1 MVRTGILILLN
12 TLQSVP
18 PLKNHR
24 TGLLSLGV
32 HGESRE
38 KNARR
43 TDNAAD
49 EYLCQSQAFTELFF
63 RYFYEL
69 VQQLGF
75 ILVSKKCFK
84 TMNLLQIDVQISKI
98 FPPAAG
104 HSFLLS
110 LFILVLDIRFFLLSL
125 FILVLDIRR
134 TYQMPVKVFARIRYN
149 IFQLRAA

>member
-84 TMNLLQIDVQISKI
+84 TMNLLQIDVQISKN

-110 LFILVLDIRFFLLSL
+110 LFILVLDIRFFFYFVS

-134 TYQMPVKVFARIRYN
+134 TYQMPVKMFARIR
-149 IFQLRAA
+149 